1 MGFLLLHPFSE
12 SMASGV
18 RTLEL
23 AKSLKKIGVEPIVF
37 SPYEKTRI
45 NKDGVKVVNVPTLF
59 SALGIENTVYH
70 ISRRVYYNRVL
81 QRFVIK
87 LSKKLASGKIQAAS
101 RLLELF
107 REFDLDIIQAEQDN
121 AALLL
126 LSMGSRLNLPV
137 VLDLHGIWPEELLAA
152 EAIRVNSKEW
162 DDLQGL
168 INHIVNNVDLTVALS
183 DAMKEYVLLH
193 YDVESSRVT
202 VVPPGGRILLSEHD
216 ERPMPPRVVYA
227 GIVSYRKHVDLFVRG
242 MPYIKNWRSDVE
254 FYITKKGD
262 LLTSIQKLAQSLKVH
277 PKYFWFTDFE
287 KTLEFLSSCH
297 VGVLPSTID
306 TSARISMPSKLFDYL
321 SVGLPV
327 VVNDVGGW
335 TDIVKSNRVGMVT
348 RDDPRDFARGVS
360 ELLGTPSEM
369 AECGRRGI
377 ELIKK
382 AYNWDVS
389 ASLLTKSYGKLV

>member
-1 MGFLLLHPFSE
+1 
-12 SMASGV
+12 MASGV

-23 AKSLKKIGVEPIVF
+23 ASSLQKIGVEAVIF

-45 NKDGVKVVNVPTLF
+45 IKDGVKVVNVPTLF
-59 SALGIENTVYH
+59 STLKVEDSVYH
-70 ISRRVYYNRVL
+70 ISRRVYYNRAL
-81 QRFVIK
+81 QRLVIK
-87 LSKKLASGKIQAAS
+87 ASKKLATGKLYAS
-101 RLLELF
+101 SKLQELF
-107 REFDLDIIQAEQDN
+107 EKSDLDIIQAEQDN
-121 AALLL
+121 AALVL
-126 LSMGSRLNLPV
+126 LSMGSKLNLPI

-162 DDLQGL
+162 YDLQGL
-168 INHIVNNVDLTVALS
+168 MNYIVNNVDLTVALS
-183 DAMKEYVLLH
+183 DAMKEYVLSY
-193 YDVESSRVT
+193 YDVESSRVA
-202 VVPPGGRILLSEHD
+202 VVPPGGRILLSEYD

-277 PKYFWFTDFE
+277 PTYFWFTDFE

-327 VVNDVGGW
+327 VANDVGGW

-360 ELLGTPSEM
+360 ELLGAPSEM

-389 ASLLTKSYGKLV
+389 ASLLTKSYDKLV